1 MKEESKFDRFIYA
14 NTVVELCALTLIYI
28 LVVKN
33 VMPVSWGFALL
44 FAISILHWII
54 MLIVA
59 LVRHRRRVKPVQ
71 NPKLAESDPS
81 SSVQSK
87 PGDQHLAK
95 LGSAM
100 RPTSQP
106 QERKKVLVLAAFI
119 LIGIVAT
126 LVLRYLGKL
135 SDRTSSDLT
144 RALVMAFVAGIV
156 VIANRKP

>member
-1 MKEESKFDRFIYA
+1 
-14 NTVVELCALTLIYI
+14 
-28 LVVKN
+28 
-33 VMPVSWGFALL
+33 
-44 FAISILHWII
+44 
-54 MLIVA
+54 
-59 LVRHRRRVKPVQ
+59 
-71 NPKLAESDPS
+71 
-81 SSVQSK
+81 
-87 PGDQHLAK
+87 
-95 LGSAM
+95 M